1 MITKADAAPTAA
13 AIAAPH
19 RSNIASLAA
28 AGSDARQLQ
37 VLLGSPPPL
46 SISGDDKHYSA
57 VFHASA
63 DFIREVYD
71 WRWTDKRTV

>member
-1 MITKADAAPTAA
+1 MVTKADAALTAA
-13 AIAAPH
+13 AIGAPH
-19 RSNIASLAA
+19 GSNIGSLAA

-46 SISGDDKHYSA
+46 SINGDDKHYSA
-57 VFHASA
+57 VLQASA